1 MGKKPLVLIAAAALL
16 GAFWW
21 MSRRGPVVEVETRPV
36 ERGVVEEIV
45 ANTRAGT
52 VKAKSRAKL
61 SPQIGALVVALPH
74 RKGETVAA
82 GELLLKLDDKVQRAQ
97 LELATRELAAARSR
111 AEEACAA
118 AELAARELARGQ
130 ALAQEG
136 IISPQNLDLLASRR
150 EQSQAACVAA
160 RALVEQAQAN
170 LKLAQAQLALTEL
183 RAPFAGVL
191 AEVATE
197 VGEWITPAPPGV
209 PIPPVLDLLD
219 PSSLYVSAPVDE
231 LDVGRVRLG
240 QAVRITVDPRPGVVF
255 RGEVSKLAAYIQ
267 DLAEQNRTAEVEVS
281 FAPGQDLSGV
291 LPGAS
296 ADVEILVSRKEGALR
311 IPTSAVGEG
320 GKVLVLEEGKLAAR
334 TIRPGI
340 ANWQF
345 TEVLEG
351 LALGE
356 EVVVSRDRPEIAPGA
371 RARKKP

>member
-1 MGKKPLVLIAAAALL
+1 MVKKTLFLFGAALL
-16 GAFWW
+16 VGAGLW
-21 MSRRGPVVEVETRPV
+21 MSRRGERVEVEVRPV

-52 VKAKSRAKL
+52 VKARRRAKL
-61 SPQIGALVVALPH
+61 SPQIGGLVVGLPH
-74 RKGETVAA
+74 RKGEAVTA

-97 LELATRELAAARSR
+97 LALATRELAAARFR

-118 AELAARELARGQ
+118 AELAARELDRGK

-136 IISPQNLDLLASRR
+136 IISPQNLDLLASRQ

-160 RALVEQAQAN
+160 RALVEQAQAG
-170 LKLAQAQLALTEL
+170 LELAQAQLALTEL
-183 RAPFAGVL
+183 RAPFAGIL

-219 PSSLYVSAPVDE
+219 PSSLYVAAPIDE
-231 LDVGRVRLG
+231 LDVARVRLG

-255 RGEVSKLAAYIQ
+255 AGVVSRLAAYIQ
-267 DLAEQNRTAEVEVS
+267 DVAEQNRTAEVEVS
-281 FAPGQDLSGV
+281 FAPGQDLAGV

-296 ADVEILVSRKEGALR
+296 ADLEILISRKERALR

-320 GKVLVLEEGKLAAR
+320 GKVLVLERGKLVLR
-334 TIRPGI
+334 TVRPGLT
-340 ANWQF
+340 NWQF
-345 TEVLEG
+345 TEVIEG
-351 LALGE
+351 LSLGE
-356 EVVVSRDRPEIAPGA
+356 EVVISRDRPEIAPGV